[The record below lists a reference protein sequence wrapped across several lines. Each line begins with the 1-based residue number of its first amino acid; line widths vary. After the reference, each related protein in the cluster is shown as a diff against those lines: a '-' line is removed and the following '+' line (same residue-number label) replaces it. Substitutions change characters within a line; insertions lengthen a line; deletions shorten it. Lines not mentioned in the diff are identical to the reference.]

1 MHRATAR
8 PAALPD
14 ANALELFARVAAAG
28 SFAQA
33 ARELGLTRAAVS
45 RRIEHIEQTVGG
57 ALFVRTTRVLALTA
71 AGRRLAGRA
80 RAVLDA
86 AEAARRAWRARP
98 DDDDEGGEQFRGTL
112 RITSVPA
119 FGQAV
124 LGPLLASFQARHPAL
139 RIELRFTSRRVDLPR
154 EDIDVA
160 FRLTDH
166 PPADC
171 VALRV
176 LPFVVRAYA
185 APDPARARWPLAGPE
200 ALAGERCLIF
210 GGIGGV
216 DDELTLPWQRDADGL
231 RRAVTLQ
238 PAMIGDDLGSLQAV
252 ARAGGGVV
260 LAPDFCARDDLA
272 RGTLAEV
279 LPGWRLPV
287 SEGSAVMAL
296 TLPWN
301 LAPASARALVQHVR
315 AALGA
320 SPAASAA
327 DAPADAAAGPAPGAA
342 G

>member
-1 MHRATAR
+1 MTNRPPPHHATAR

-45 RRIEHIEQTVGG
+45 RRIEHIEQTVGT
-57 ALFVRTTRVLALTA
+57 ALFVRTTRALALTA

-86 AEAARRAWRARP
+86 AEAARRTWRARA
-98 DDDDEGGEQFRGTL
+98 DDGGQDDEQFRGTL

-160 FRLTDH
+160 FRLTDQ

-171 VALRV
+171 VALPV

-185 APDPARARWPLAGPE
+185 APDAAGHWPLPGPD
-200 ALAGERCLIF
+200 ALAGERCLLF
-210 GGIGGV
+210 GGVGGV
-216 DDELTLPWQRDADGL
+216 DDTLTLQWQCDADG
-231 RRAVTLQ
+231 RRAAVTLQ
-238 PAMIGDDLGSLQAV
+238 PAMVGDDLGSLQAV

-260 LAPDFCARDDLA
+260 LAPDFCAREDLA
-272 RGTLAEV
+272 RGTLVEV
-279 LPGWRLPV
+279 LPGWRLPLA
-287 SEGSAVMAL
+287 EGSAVRAL
-296 TLPWN
+296 TLPWH

-315 AALGA
+315 AALGSA
-320 SPAASAA
+320 PAA
-327 DAPADAAAGPAPGAA
+327 PG
-342 G
+342 